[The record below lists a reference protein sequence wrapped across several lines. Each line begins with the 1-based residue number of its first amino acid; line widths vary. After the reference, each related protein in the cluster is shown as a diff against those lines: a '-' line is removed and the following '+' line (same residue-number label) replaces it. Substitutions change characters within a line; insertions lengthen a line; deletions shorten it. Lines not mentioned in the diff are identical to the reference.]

1 MPDTNSQP
9 SSRPQSAHSVRSSR
23 SQQFTSRNANDE
35 TTPLLATN
43 NDQNVEAQ
51 DQSESSPEST
61 SQSRSPAV
69 TRLLRLFQPQSKSQP
84 RWSSLLA
91 LLLLCI
97 IVVLIMVL
105 GFLAPSKVQ
114 EYAVEAATF
123 EPTSLSI
130 HSFTTTGVT
139 ARIQGDFSMH
149 AENVKDKSVR
159 RFGRFGTWIAKKV
172 ETGQS
177 SVHVT
182 LPDYRDALL
191 GTAEIPSIIADIR
204 NGHTTHIDFL
214 TELSP
219 GNTNVIRRLA
229 KDFIDGKLHE
239 LRVSA
244 EASVPVKS
252 GLINLGR
259 QTVSRAMAFGN
270 DKIPSLPEY
279 KIHKLNFREIEL
291 PDLQR
296 AMVADVAVELDN
308 DYPLDFTIPP
318 LGFAILVDNCQPS
331 QPLIQLAD
339 ATTPSLSVRPEEN
352 LNVSVSG
359 FVRRLPQ
366 VFTQACPGSHESPLD
381 NLLGGY
387 IHGNDTTVYVR
398 GSDSPSLDTP
408 RWITDIM
415 SDITVPV
422 PFPGHTFGHLI
433 KNFTM
438 ADVHFGLPDPFADPD
453 TPEANPKISAVIKAL
468 VALPEEMN
476 FNISVG
482 RVRANADVFY
492 HGDKLGYLDLS
503 KWQKANSTRIPSAKD
518 QGPLLAVQS
527 AIEKAPLMV
536 TDDDVFTDVLNALLF
551 GGKGV
556 ELGIKADVDV
566 EMETAL
572 GQLAVRKIPAEGS
585 VPVKRSQ
592 ESHIANMRPLV
603 AIKRGGVGSFTPKIG
618 NLQILDTSKTSL
630 TLTALV
636 NFTNP
641 TEYSATVPFVDIN
654 ILTNDTLLGHATAKD
669 VHVVPGNNTNILVTA
684 VWDPRTLGGEE
695 GHRVGVEF
703 LSQYISGFNTT
714 LSLRAHEG
722 TIPSQPSLG
731 RALSKFQ
738 VDLPTPNLRGGGGRG
753 GGDKSEK
760 HFIQDATMHLI
771 TRTAEFVLLSPL
783 KTSTLYVTYIN
794 ATAFYH
800 EDAVGHIVYDLPF
813 AVPPGAST
821 SPRLPVD
828 FGSIGYD
835 VVKGALG
842 GSLKMAAKATVG
854 VRLGKWEE
862 RIWYQGE
869 GIGAKIRL

>member
-1 MPDTNSQP
+1 MPETNSQP
-9 SSRPQSAHSVRSSR
+9 PSRPQSVHSSHHSA
-23 SQQFTSRNANDE
+23 THDHNDE
-35 TTPLLATN
+35 NTPLLSSN
-43 NDQNVEAQ
+43 NNHNVEAQ
-51 DQSESSPEST
+51 EQAESSSESSH
-61 SQSRSPAV
+61 SPAV
-69 TRLLRLFQPQSKSQP
+69 ARLLRLFQPQSKSPP

-91 LLLLCI
+91 LFLLCI
-97 IVVLIMVL
+97 VAVLIMVL

-114 EYAVEAATF
+114 EYAVQAAHF

-139 ARIQGDFSMH
+139 ARIQGDFSMR
-149 AENVKDKSVR
+149 ADNVKDDSVR
-159 RFGRFGTWIAKKV
+159 RFGRFGTWIARKV

-177 SVHVT
+177 SVQVT
-182 LPDYRDALL
+182 LPDYKDALL
-191 GTAEIPSIIADIR
+191 GTAEIPSIVADIR

-214 TELSP
+214 TELAP
-219 GNTNVIRRLA
+219 GNTDAIRHLA
-229 KDFIDGKLHE
+229 KDYIDGKLQE

-270 DKIPSLPEY
+270 DNIPTLPEY
-279 KIHKLNFREIEL
+279 KIHKLNFREVQL

-296 AMVADVAVELDN
+296 AMVADVSVELGN
-308 DYPLDFTIPP
+308 DFPLDFTIPP
-318 LGFAILVDNCQPS
+318 LGFAILVDNCHPS

-339 ATTPSLSVRPEEN
+339 ATTPSLSVKPKEN

-366 VFTQACPGSHESPLD
+366 AFTQACPGSHESPLD
-381 NLLGGY
+381 ILLGGY
-387 IHGNDTTVYVR
+387 IHGNNTTVYVR

-408 RWITDIM
+408 RWITDLM
-415 SDITVPV
+415 SDVTVPV

-433 KNFTM
+433 RNFTL
-438 ADVHFGLPDPFADPD
+438 ADVHFGLPDPFAEPD
-453 TPEANPKISAVIKAL
+453 SPESNPRISANIKAL

-482 RVRANADVFY
+482 RVRADADVFY
-492 HGDKLGYLDLS
+492 HGSKLGYLDLN
-503 KWQKANSTRIPSAKD
+503 KWQKANSSRIDSDNKD
-518 QGPLLAVQS
+518 EGPLLAVQS
-527 AIEKAPLMV
+527 AIEKAPLIV

-556 ELGIKADVDV
+556 ELGIKAEVDV

-585 VPVKRSQ
+585 VPVK
-592 ESHIANMRPLV
+592 P
-603 AIKRGGVGSFTPKIG
+603 IKRGGVGSFTPKIG
-618 NLQILDTSKTSL
+618 NLQIIDTGKTSL
-630 TLTALV
+630 TLTASV

-641 TEYSATVPFVDIN
+641 TEYSATVPFVDIH
-654 ILTNDTLLGHATAKD
+654 ILTNGTLLGHATAKD
-669 VHVVPGNNTNILVTA
+669 IKVVPGVNTNILVTA
-684 VWDPRTLGGEE
+684 VWDPQTMGGEE
-695 GHRVGVEF
+695 GHHVGVEF
-703 LSQYISGFNTT
+703 LSQYISGYNTT
-714 LSLRAHEG
+714 LTLRAHEG
-722 TIPSQPSLG
+722 TIPAQPSLG
-731 RALSKFQ
+731 RALSKFA
-738 VDLPTPNLRGGGGRG
+738 VDLPTPNLRGGGEEG
-753 GGDKSEK
+753 EK

-771 TRTAEFVLLSPL
+771 TSTANFVLLSPL
-783 KTSTLYVTYIN
+783 KTSTIYVTYIN

-813 AVPPGAST
+813 AVPPGSST
-821 SPRLPVD
+821 SPRLPINY
-828 FGSIGYD
+828 GSVGSD
-835 VVKGALG
+835 VVRGALG
-842 GSLKMAAKATVG
+842 GTLKMKAKATVG

-862 RIWYQGE
+862 RIWYEGQ

>member
-1 MPDTNSQP
+1 
-9 SSRPQSAHSVRSSR
+9 
-23 SQQFTSRNANDE
+23 
-35 TTPLLATN
+35 
-43 NDQNVEAQ
+43 
-51 DQSESSPEST
+51 
-61 SQSRSPAV
+61 
-69 TRLLRLFQPQSKSQP
+69 
-84 RWSSLLA
+84 
-91 LLLLCI
+91 
-97 IVVLIMVL
+97 
-105 GFLAPSKVQ
+105 
-114 EYAVEAATF
+114 
-123 EPTSLSI
+123 
-130 HSFTTTGVT
+130 
-139 ARIQGDFSMH
+139 
-149 AENVKDKSVR
+149 
-159 RFGRFGTWIAKKV
+159 
-172 ETGQS
+172 
-177 SVHVT
+177 
-182 LPDYRDALL
+182 
-191 GTAEIPSIIADIR
+191 
-204 NGHTTHIDFL
+204 
-214 TELSP
+214 
-219 GNTNVIRRLA
+219 A
-229 KDFIDGKLHE
+229 KDFIDGKLQE

-270 DKIPSLPEY
+270 DRIPSLPEY
-279 KIHKLNFREIEL
+279 KIHKLNFREVEL

-296 AMVADVAVELDN
+296 AMVADVAVELGN

-318 LGFAILVDNCQPS
+318 LGFAILVDNCLPS

-339 ATTPSLSVRPEEN
+339 ATTPSLAVRPEEN

-408 RWITDIM
+408 RWITDLM

-438 ADVHFGLPDPFADPD
+438 ADVHFGLPDPFAEPD
-453 TPEANPKISAVIKAL
+453 TPEAQPRISAVIKAL

-503 KWQKANSTRIPSAKD
+503 KWQNANSTRIASAKD

-527 AIEKAPLMV
+527 AIEKAPLTV
-536 TDDDVFTDVLNALLF
+536 TNDDVFTSVLNALLF

-585 VPVKRSQ
+585 VPVK
-592 ESHIANMRPLV
+592 P
-603 AIKRGGVGSFTPKIG
+603 IKRGGVGSFAPKIG
-618 NLQILDTSKTSL
+618 NLQILDTGKTSL

-669 VHVVPGNNTNILVTA
+669 IRIVPGNNTNILVTA

-722 TIPSQPSLG
+722 TIPAQPSLG
-731 RALSKFQ
+731 RALSKFE
-738 VDLPTPNLRGGGGRG
+738 VDLPTPNLRGGGGDG
-753 GGDKSEK
+753 SGDKNEK

-771 TRTAEFVLLSPL
+771 TRTANFVLLSPL
-783 KTSTLYVTYIN
+783 KTSTLYVTYLN
-794 ATAFYH
+794 ATAFH
-800 EDAVGHIVYDLPF
+800 NEDAVGHIV
-813 AVPPGAST
+813 
-821 SPRLPVD
+821 
-828 FGSIGYD
+828 
-835 VVKGALG
+835 
-842 GSLKMAAKATVG
+842 
-854 VRLGKWEE
+854 
-862 RIWYQGE
+862 
-869 GIGAKIRL
+869 